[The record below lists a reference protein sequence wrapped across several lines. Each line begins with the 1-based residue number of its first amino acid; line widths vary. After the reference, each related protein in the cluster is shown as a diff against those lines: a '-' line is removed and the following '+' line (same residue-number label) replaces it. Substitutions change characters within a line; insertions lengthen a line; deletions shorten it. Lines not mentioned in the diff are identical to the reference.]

1 MHRYGLPAGRTRN
14 AFLASTHLTSRKA
27 PNFPQGDF
35 GLAEPGC
42 DQLSSSSR
50 YARSGDNCLWPS
62 AYGSIGRAHRC
73 RPNRA
78 SYNFTL
84 RQHGQFVNPNRRG
97 RIQPCLAPS
106 VNREIEVG
114 DPSAESK
121 RTTAGRNLP
130 PGVWRKSI
138 RIRMTSP
145 GRSVMNQQ
153 FVDRIF
159 VRVGRLKLLP
169 ARNTPGYISF
179 GGAPLEHHLNLRP
192 RGNL

>member
-1 MHRYGLPAGRTRN
+1 MGAAT
-14 AFLASTHLTSRKA
+14 K
-27 PNFPQGDF
+27 
-35 GLAEPGC
+35 
-42 DQLSSSSR
+42 SS
-50 YARSGDNCLWPS
+50 
-62 AYGSIGRAHRC
+62 
-73 RPNRA
+73 
-78 SYNFTL
+78 
-84 RQHGQFVNPNRRG
+84 
-97 RIQPCLAPS
+97 
-106 VNREIEVG
+106 
-114 DPSAESK
+114 SAESK

-192 RGNL
+192 RGTCDAISGGTAIWPFGASSPLKSAVFISDPSRISSHAFGQLCSHSLRPRSFPQQTAVLLDRPPQRVGRFTAK